1 MKANTMNTRKK
12 NWTSRLLLVPAA
24 IAVCAFAIQGIR
36 AQDAAPAAGDKISV
50 NLSDPS
56 RPATI
61 KASLLNGSITVKGYD
76 GKEVVAEARVRSGD
90 SRRGPRGWRSDSD
103 DRPSRSDDGSTP
115 PPTAGMK
122 RLSLAATGLAVE
134 EDANVVR
141 VSTDSVNRTI
151 DLVISVPRQSSV
163 VIRTVN
169 DGNITVSDITG
180 DIDVNDTNGS
190 VTLDHISGSV
200 VAHALNGKVRATFDH
215 VGQKSMAFSSL
226 NGAIDV
232 TFPPDLKANLLIR
245 SDRGDV
251 YSDFDVQ
258 LATGAQQQ
266 VVEDDRK
273 NSGRYQVK
281 IDKTIHA
288 TINGGG
294 PEIQFTNMEG
304 NIYIRKTGASKSEE

>member
-1 MKANTMNTRKK
+1 M
-12 NWTSRLLLVPAA
+12 
-24 IAVCAFAIQGIR
+24 
-36 AQDAAPAAGDKISV
+36 

-258 LATGAQQQ
+258 LATGAQQSSRRRRPQKQRQ
-266 VVEDDRK
+266 VSGQNRQNDPCHHQRRRPGNSIHQHGGQHLHPQNRSLQVRRIISTDRF
-273 NSGRYQVK
+273 S
-281 IDKTIHA
+281 
-288 TINGGG
+288 
-294 PEIQFTNMEG
+294 
-304 NIYIRKTGASKSEE
+304 SCC